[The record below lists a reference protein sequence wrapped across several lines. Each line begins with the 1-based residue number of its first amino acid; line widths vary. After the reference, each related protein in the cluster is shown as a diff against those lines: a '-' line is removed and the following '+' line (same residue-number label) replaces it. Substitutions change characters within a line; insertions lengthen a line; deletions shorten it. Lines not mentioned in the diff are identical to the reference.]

1 MRQGPVFL
9 LFAASLLSANAY
21 AEEAA
26 PSPAPVVNE
35 HIQLQGQVDS
45 LEQRLAESERLRTE
59 LTAEMQGSAEAR
71 ETALV
76 SRLRQEN
83 QRLKLQLKQA
93 QASQQPPLLTV
104 EQSWFAVGAVV
115 TLVALLCG
123 VLLRGGRKTR
133 REWSN

>member
-9 LFAASLLSANAY
+9 LFAASLLSANAD

-93 QASQQPPLLTV
+93 QASQQPRCSPLNKAGLP
-104 EQSWFAVGAVV
+104 GAGV

>member
-9 LFAASLLSANAY
+9 LFAASLLIANAY

-26 PSPAPVVNE
+26 PAPAPAVNE
-35 HIQLQGQVDS
+35 QVQLQGQVDS
-45 LEQRLAESERLRTE
+45 LEQRLAESERMRAE
-59 LTAEMQGSAEAR
+59 LSTEMQGSAESR
-71 ETALV
+71 ESALV

-93 QASQQPPLLTV
+93 QASQQAPLFSE
-104 EQSWFAVGAVV
+104 EQTWFAVGAVV

-123 VLLRGGRKTR
+123 ALLRGGRKTR
-133 REWSN
+133 REWTN